1 MNTEVQDLPIFQ
13 IFADDLPYDVIELI
27 VTKTKRLEFQPVLSE
42 LTERKLGRTSYAL
55 PEQIA
60 LTPSGIHYYTQGD
73 LMYTKKNITDPKTGV
88 VLSSQFA
95 LIDMRGGL
103 AQHTWT
109 SAQPTVA
116 N

>member
-1 MNTEVQDLPIFQ
+1 MNTEVQDLIFQ

-27 VTKTKRLEFQPVLSE
+27 VTKTKQLEFQPVLSE
-42 LTERKLGRTSYAL
+42 LIERKLGRTSYAL
-55 PEQIA
+55 PEQIE
-60 LTPSGIHYYTQGD
+60 LSPSGDVRYTHGD

-88 VLSSQFA
+88 LLSSQFT
-95 LIDMRGGL
+95 LIDMRDGL
-103 AQHTWT
+103 VQYTWT